1 MSVAGKKSSSHMKLN
16 VGVIVAI
23 VVVALVA
30 YAATSVLGGDGA
42 ARTAVIQDADG
53 ETHTMSL
60 ACDGSLTVNSSAG
73 VNMIE
78 VHAGKVRVIEAD
90 CPNQDCVEQGWVSEP
105 GQQIICL
112 PHKLVVTV
120 TDEDASPSY
129 DVVGK

>member
-1 MSVAGKKSSSHMKLN
+1 MKLN

-23 VVVALVA
+23 VMVALVA
-30 YAATSVLGGDGA
+30 YAATSVLGGGD

-53 ETHTMSL
+53 ETHTMPL
-60 ACDGSLTVNSSAG
+60 ACDGTLTMNSSAG
-73 VNMIE
+73 MNTIE

-90 CPNQDCVEQGWVSEP
+90 CPNQDCVEQGWVSES

>member
-1 MSVAGKKSSSHMKLN
+1 MSVAGKKSSGHMKLN

-23 VVVALVA
+23 VMVALVA
-30 YAATSVLGGDGA
+30 YAATSVLGGGD

-60 ACDGSLTVNSSAG
+60 ACDGTLTVNSSAG
-73 VNMIE
+73 MNTIE
-78 VHAGKVRVIEAD
+78 VHAGKVRVVEAD
-90 CPNQDCVEQGWVSEP
+90 CPNQDCVEQGWVSKP

>member
-1 MSVAGKKSSSHMKLN
+1 MSVDEKKTLDRKKLN

-30 YAATSVLGGDGA
+30 YAATSVLGGGGD

-60 ACDGSLTVNSSAG
+60 ACDGTLTVNSSAG
-73 VNMIE
+73 MNMIE

-90 CPNQDCVEQGWVSEP
+90 CPNQDCVEQGWVSEV

-120 TDEDASPSY
+120 TDEDDSSSY

>member
-1 MSVAGKKSSSHMKLN
+1 MSVDEKKTLDRMKLN

-30 YAATSVLGGDGA
+30 YAATSVLGGGD
-42 ARTAVIQDADG
+42 ARIAVIQDADG

>member
-1 MSVAGKKSSSHMKLN
+1 MKLN

-23 VVVALVA
+23 VMVALVA
-30 YAATSVLGGDGA
+30 YAATSVLGGGD
-42 ARTAVIQDADG
+42 ARTVVIQDADG

-60 ACDGSLTVNSSAG
+60 ACDGTLTVNSSAG
-73 VNMIE
+73 MNTIE

-120 TDEDASPSY
+120 TDEDASSSY

>member
-1 MSVAGKKSSSHMKLN
+1 MSVDEKKTLDRKKLN

-30 YAATSVLGGDGA
+30 YAATGMLGGGD

-53 ETHTMSL
+53 ETRTMSL
-60 ACDGSLTVNSSAG
+60 ACDGTLTVNSSAG
-73 VNMIE
+73 MNMIE

-90 CPNQDCVEQGWVSEP
+90 CPNQDCVEQGWVSEA

-120 TDEDASPSY
+120 TDEDASSSY